1 MKLTKGKISK
11 LHHKKRQSVR
21 KYKKRAKTHHK
32 TKTLRRKHRP
42 VNLVKTTLKNYNVWF
57 GGQDDGLEDDGLDE
71 DEEAIDYGSAG
82 VLGATEK
89 FADIQN

>member
-57 GGQDDGLEDDGLDE
+57 GGQDDGLDEKDGQYGQ
-71 DEEAIDYGSAG
+71 DYGSAG

-89 FADIQN
+89 FAAIQQQN

>member
-57 GGQDDGLEDDGLDE
+57 GGQD
-71 DEEAIDYGSAG
+71 YGSAG

-89 FADIQN
+89 FAAIQQQPTIEQPTIEQPTI

>member
-21 KYKKRAKTHHK
+21 KYKKRGKTHHK

-42 VNLVKTTLKNYNVWF
+42 VNLVRTTLKNYNVWF
-57 GGQDDGLEDDGLDE
+57 GGQDKDE
-71 DEEAIDYGSAG
+71 DENEDEDEKAIDYGSAG

-89 FADIQN
+89 FAAIQN